1 MRLRGQVFDGSSRAS
16 SLLAELTLKLSGRFE
31 AKRANTPLQGQRGGN
46 ILPAQAVEIQLQPN
60 EE

>member
-1 MRLRGQVFDGSSRAS
+1 MAGKELGGAS
-16 SLLAELTLKLSGRFE
+16 QLLAELTLKLSGWFGDKQ
-31 AKRANTPLQGQRGGN
+31 AKPPLQGERGLN

>member
-1 MRLRGQVFDGSSRAS
+1 MAGKELGGAS
-16 SLLAELTLKLSGRFE
+16 QLLAELTLKLSGRFGD
-31 AKRANTPLQGQRGGN
+31 KRAKPANPPLQGERGLN